1 MSKASEI
8 CIFFQKFSCFSFYIQ
23 TKQNTKYGLCTILFV
38 FTYIYFMKSLN
49 THWERKERE
58 YRGRKMESGRS
69 EKDPFPLNRQL
80 IMMRRM
86 MMMGRTR
93 EGWRGRENDKKENQQ
108 GLETVQSFQSFLML
122 RFHSQDRWSCLSS
135 SVNFDLMV

>member
-8 CIFFQKFSCFSFYIQ
+8 IFFLNIFPVFPFYIQ

-58 YRGRKMESGRS
+58 YRGRNMESGRS
-69 EKDPFPLNRQL
+69 EKDPFPLNHQL
-80 IMMRRM
+80 IMM

-108 GLETVQSFQSFLML
+108 GLETAQSFQSFLML

>member
-1 MSKASEI
+1 
-8 CIFFQKFSCFSFYIQ
+8 
-23 TKQNTKYGLCTILFV
+23 
-38 FTYIYFMKSLN
+38 MKSLN

-69 EKDPFPLNRQL
+69 EKDPFPLNHQL
-80 IMMRRM
+80 MMM

-108 GLETVQSFQSFLML
+108 GLETAQSFQSFLML

>member
-1 MSKASEI
+1 MSKASKI
-8 CIFFQKFSCFSFYIQ
+8 IIFFQYFSCFSFLYTNKAKHKIW
-23 TKQNTKYGLCTILFV
+23 IVHDFV
-38 FTYIYFMKSLN
+38 CFHIYIYFMKSLN

-69 EKDPFPLNRQL
+69 EKDPFPLNHQL
-80 IMMRRM
+80 MMM

-108 GLETVQSFQSFLML
+108 GLETAQSFQSFLML

>member
-1 MSKASEI
+1 
-8 CIFFQKFSCFSFYIQ
+8 
-23 TKQNTKYGLCTILFV
+23 
-38 FTYIYFMKSLN
+38 MKSLN

-69 EKDPFPLNRQL
+69 EKDPFPLNHHL
-80 IMMRRM
+80 

-93 EGWRGRENDKKENQQ
+93 EGWEGRENDKKENQQ
-108 GLETVQSFQSFLML
+108 GLETAQSFQSFLML